1 MSLLSDNSRLRRL
14 VEYHYRRNR
23 HLTSAC
29 DAEDL
34 FQESWIR
41 LNHSDLATSVPQ
53 AKPTAGGHG
62 QATECCEFR
71 NDQEQNDQEQTEAE
85 ALRRAVRAAADRAFG
100 RLRKRIHRGATS
112 DRTLDFDPAD
122 RIPDTHLIMDLKQL
136 IETLPLDERLVIE
149 MLRSGYAGTEIAEEL
164 QVSPQA
170 VTRRKQKAIE
180 RLRQGLLDS

>member
-1 MSLLSDNSRLRRL
+1 MSFISDNSRLRRL

-34 FQESWIR
+34 FQESWIH
-41 LNHSDLATSVPQ
+41 LNHSDSALPEHTAVLAEESSEQ
-53 AKPTAGGHG
+53 SAEA
-62 QATECCEFR
+62 CDCRCE
-71 NDQEQNDQEQTEAE
+71 QEQLRDE
-85 ALRRAVRAAADRAFG
+85 ALRRAVRVAADRAFG

-122 RIPDTHLIMDLKQL
+122 GIPDTHLIMDLKQL
-136 IETLPLDERLVIE
+136 IEALPLEERLVIE

-164 QVSPQA
+164 AVSPQA